1 MSDSDE
7 FSDNPF
13 RKLDA
18 ARFPAKRRAGRSGP
32 ERSGPAGRP
41 PGGPGISARESAYG
55 NAADGEDTAL
65 FLAAMSRVSPA
76 KAPARGGFRLAD
88 TGALEAVSSPKKRRA
103 ARAKREE
110 PATAAPETPAA
121 SPENAPE
128 AGAPPVDDESAA
140 FLRAM
145 GDARPLTGRGREVAP
160 AAETVTPPPASG
172 LSFRELMEGTLEFAI
187 SHSDEYLE
195 GHVVGLD
202 PLIMGRLRAGTLSPE
217 AHLDLHGLNSAQAFE
232 ALRDFMRGAWYRSLR
247 VVLVVPGRG
256 KNSPQGQAVLRE
268 KLQLWLTQEPF
279 KRVVLAF
286 CTARPHDGGP
296 GSVYV
301 LLRKFRKKGRIFWER
316 MPMDP
321 DLV

>member
-1 MSDSDE
+1 MSDSDA

-18 ARFPAKRRAGRSGP
+18 KRFPAKRHSGVAGAAARPSAPRSG
-32 ERSGPAGRP
+32 
-41 PGGPGISARESAYG
+41 
-55 NAADGEDTAL
+55 ADATTAEDAEEAEL
-65 FLAAMSRVSPA
+65 FLAAMRRG
-76 KAPARGGFRLAD
+76 APA
-88 TGALEAVSSPKKRRA
+88 EAVSPGGFFLADACPLDSVASRKKRRRGREGKAERGA
-103 ARAKREE
+103 AVAGDAA
-110 PATAAPETPAA
+110 ATAAAAPLEPA
-121 SPENAPE
+121 
-128 AGAPPVDDESAA
+128 PVPDEESAA

-145 GDARPLTGRGREVAP
+145 GDARPLAGRGREVAP
-160 AAETVTPPPASG
+160 AAETVTPPPGSE
-172 LSFRELMEGTLEFAI
+172 LSFRELMEGTLEFAV
-187 SHSDEYLE
+187 SFSDEYLE

-202 PLIMGRLRAGTLSPE
+202 PLIMGRLRSGALSPE
-217 AHLDLHGLNSAQAFE
+217 AHLDLHGLNAVQAFG

-247 VVLVVPGRG
+247 VVLIVPGRG
-256 KNSPQGQAVLRE
+256 RNSPQGQAVLRE

-301 LLRKFRKKGRIFWER
+301 LLRKFRKKGRICWER
-316 MPMDP
+316 MPMDS

>member
-1 MSDSDE
+1 MSDSDDFAE
-7 FSDNPF
+7 NPF
-13 RKLDA
+13 RRLNA
-18 ARFPAKRRAGRSGP
+18 ARFPSKRGAGAQERKDRASKVPP
-32 ERSGPAGRP
+32 ED
-41 PGGPGISARESAYG
+41 E
-55 NAADGEDTAL
+55 ADSEDAAL
-65 FLAAMSRVSPA
+65 FMAAMRRVKPA
-76 KAPARGGFRLAD
+76 ESGGRGGFRLAD
-88 TGALEAVSSPKKRRA
+88 ACGLGEVASPKKRRR
-103 ARAKREE
+103 AREKLVAH
-110 PATAAPETPAA
+110 APAA
-121 SPENAPE
+121 ASQAIVREKPAPK
-128 AGAPPVDDESAA
+128 PPQDEDAAA
-140 FLRAM
+140 FLQAM
-145 GDARPLTGRGREVAP
+145 GDARPLAGRGREVVP
-160 AAETVTPPPASG
+160 AAETATPPPGSE
-172 LSFRELMEGTLEFAI
+172 LSFRELMEGTLEFAV

-232 ALRDFMRGAWYRSLR
+232 ALRDFMRGAWYKSLR

-256 KNSPQGQAVLRE
+256 LNSPLGQPVLRE

-316 MPMDP
+316 IPMDP
-321 DLV
+321 DLA

>member
-1 MSDSDE
+1 MMSDTDE

-18 ARFPAKRRAGRSGP
+18 ARFPAKRGKGASGQAGAGAGPMVRAP
-32 ERSGPAGRP
+32 KVGRP
-41 PGGPGISARESAYG
+41 KAMPHDDTDP
-55 NAADGEDTAL
+55 EDAAL
-65 FLAAMSRVSPA
+65 FMAAMSRVKPA
-76 KAPARGGFRLAD
+76 ETGARGGFRLVD
-88 TGALEAVSSPKKRRA
+88 TGALDEVSSPKKRRR
-103 ARAKREE
+103 ARAKQEAAAAQAPGPLEE
-110 PATAAPETPAA
+110 SVDRAPGPPAPAD
-121 SPENAPE
+121 
-128 AGAPPVDDESAA
+128 DDESAA

-145 GDARPLTGRGREVAP
+145 GDARPLAGRGREVAP
-160 AAETVTPPPASG
+160 VTETATPPPASG
-172 LSFRELMEGTLEFAI
+172 LSFRELMEGTLEFAV

-202 PLIMGRLRAGTLSPE
+202 PLIMGRLRAGGLSPE
-217 AHLDLHGLNSAQAFE
+217 AHLDLHGLNSVQAFE
-232 ALRDFMRGAWYRSLR
+232 ALRDFMRGAWFKSLR

-256 KNSPQGQAVLRE
+256 RNSPQGQAVLRE

-301 LLRKFRKKGRIFWER
+301 LLRKFRKKGRIFWEC

>member
-1 MSDSDE
+1 MSDPDT

-18 ARFPAKRRAGRSGP
+18 KRFPAKRHCGGAGAAARPSAPRRA
-32 ERSGPAGRP
+32 AGATDA
-41 PGGPGISARESAYG
+41 GDAEEA
-55 NAADGEDTAL
+55 EL
-65 FLAAMSRVSPA
+65 FLAAMRRGAPAETVSP
-76 KAPARGGFRLAD
+76 GGFFLAD
-88 TGALEAVSSPKKRRA
+88 ACPLESVASRKKRRRGREGSAERGA
-103 ARAKREE
+103 AVADDAA
-110 PATAAPETPAA
+110 ATAAGAAAAAPLEPA
-121 SPENAPE
+121 
-128 AGAPPVDDESAA
+128 PVPDEESAA

-145 GDARPLTGRGREVAP
+145 GDARPLAGRGREVAP
-160 AAETVTPPPASG
+160 VAETATPPPGSE
-172 LSFRELMEGTLEFAI
+172 LSFRELMEGTLEFAV
-187 SHSDEYLE
+187 SFSDEYLE

-202 PLIMGRLRAGTLSPE
+202 PLIMGRLRSGTLSPE
-217 AHLDLHGLNSAQAFE
+217 AHLDLHGLNAVQAFE

-247 VVLVVPGRG
+247 VVLIVPGRG
-256 KNSPQGQAVLRE
+256 RNSPQGQAVLRE

-301 LLRKFRKKGRIFWER
+301 LLRKFRKKGRICWER
-316 MPMDP
+316 MPMDS

>member
-1 MSDSDE
+1 MSDTDDFGE
-7 FSDNPF
+7 NPF
-13 RKLDA
+13 RQLNA
-18 ARFPAKRRAGRSGP
+18 ARFPAKRRDGAS
-32 ERSGPAGRP
+32 AQVRP
-41 PGGPGISARESAYG
+41 GARESRG
-55 NAADGEDTAL
+55 RSPKAAPRDDGDSEDAAL
-65 FLAAMSRVSPA
+65 FMAAMRRVEPA
-76 KAPARGGFRLAD
+76 ESGRRGGFRLAD
-88 TGALEAVSSPKKRRA
+88 ACPLGDVASPKKRRRGREKLAGAPA
-103 ARAKREE
+103 AGAPAPQPEE
-110 PATAAPETPAA
+110 PAAMAVP
-121 SPENAPE
+121 
-128 AGAPPVDDESAA
+128 DEDAAA

-145 GDARPLTGRGREVAP
+145 GDARRLTGRGREVVP
-160 AAETVTPPPASG
+160 AAETATPPPGSE

-202 PLIMGRLRAGTLSPE
+202 PLIMGRLRAGGLSPE

-232 ALRDFMRGAWYRSLR
+232 ALRDFMRGAWYKSLR

-256 KNSPQGQAVLRE
+256 LNSPLGQPVLRE

>member
-1 MSDSDE
+1 MADPDE
-7 FSDNPF
+7 FSENPF

-18 ARFPAKRRAGRSGP
+18 ARFPAKRGPSRQGAGRG
-32 ERSGPAGRP
+32 ERPGAKAATARGRAPDAGADEDAALFMAAMQRVKPAG
-41 PGGPGISARESAYG
+41 
-55 NAADGEDTAL
+55 
-65 FLAAMSRVSPA
+65 
-76 KAPARGGFRLAD
+76 KARGGFRLAD
-88 TGALEAVSSPKKRRA
+88 TCPLPGVPGPKQR
-103 ARAKREE
+103 KRERKLRARE
-110 PATAAPETPAA
+110 QEEALAASTAQVTPAEVMQ
-121 SPENAPE
+121 PRGDEE
-128 AGAPPVDDESAA
+128 AAA

-145 GDARPLTGRGREVAP
+145 GDARPLAGRGREVAP
-160 AAETVTPPPASG
+160 VTETATPPPGSE

-202 PLIMGRLRAGTLSPE
+202 PLIMGRLRAGSLSPE

-232 ALRDFMRGAWYRSLR
+232 ALRDFLRGAWYKSLR

-256 KNSPQGQAVLRE
+256 LNSPLGQPVLRE
-268 KLQLWLTQEPF
+268 KLQTWLTQEPF

-286 CTARPHDGGP
+286 CTARPHDGGA

-316 MPMDP
+316 IPMDP

>member
-1 MSDSDE
+1 MSDPDD
-7 FSDNPF
+7 FADNPF
-13 RKLDA
+13 RKLNA
-18 ARFPAKRRAGRSGP
+18 ARFPARRKAGAKDTGK
-32 ERSGPAGRP
+32 AGLRP
-41 PGGPGISARESAYG
+41 GAPQPQALAEEAGDG
-55 NAADGEDTAL
+55 ADAAL
-65 FLAAMSRVSPA
+65 FLAAMRRVRPVA
-76 KAPARGGFRLAD
+76 DGDARGGFRLAD
-88 TGALEAVSSPKKRRA
+88 SCPLSEAASPKKRRRARERQA
-103 ARAKREE
+103 A
-110 PATAAPETPAA
+110 ATPPVPPGATPA
-121 SPENAPE
+121 E
-128 AGAPPVDDESAA
+128 AGAQAPPAPCARDEDAA
-140 FLRAM
+140 IFLQAM
-145 GDARPLTGRGREVAP
+145 GDARPLPGRGREVAP
-160 AAETVTPPPASG
+160 VTEKAAPPPGSE

-202 PLIMGRLRAGTLSPE
+202 PLIMGRLRAGGLSPE

-232 ALRDFMRGAWYRSLR
+232 ALRDFMRGAWYKSLR

-256 KNSPQGQAVLRE
+256 RNSPLGQPVLRE

-316 MPMDP
+316 IPMDP
-321 DLV
+321 DLA

>member
-1 MSDSDE
+1 MPDSDDFAE
-7 FSDNPF
+7 NPF
-13 RKLDA
+13 RKLNA
-18 ARFPAKRRAGRSGP
+18 AQFPAKKRAGASAQD
-32 ERSGPAGRP
+32 SKLRP
-41 PGGPGISARESAYG
+41 LK
-55 NAADGEDTAL
+55 AAIKDDADSEDAAL
-65 FLAAMSRVSPA
+65 FRAAMRRVKPAENSPG
-76 KAPARGGFRLAD
+76 GGFRLAD
-88 TGALEAVSSPKKRRA
+88 ACGLGEVASPKKRKRA
-103 ARAKREE
+103 RERQAAPAPTPVAPAPHAELRQE
-110 PATAAPETPAA
+110 PAPKPPQDEDAA
-121 SPENAPE
+121 
-128 AGAPPVDDESAA
+128 V
-140 FLRAM
+140 FLQAM
-145 GDARPLTGRGREVAP
+145 GDARPLSGRGREVVP
-160 AAETVTPPPASG
+160 AAESVAPPPGSE

-202 PLIMGRLRAGTLSPE
+202 PLIMGRLRAGGLSPE

-232 ALRDFMRGAWYRSLR
+232 ALRDFMRGAWYKSLR

-256 KNSPQGQAVLRE
+256 LNSPLGQPVLRE

-316 MPMDP
+316 IPMDP
-321 DLV
+321 DLA

>member
-1 MSDSDE
+1 MSDSGDFAE
-7 FSDNPF
+7 NPF
-13 RKLDA
+13 RRLNA
-18 ARFPAKRRAGRSGP
+18 ARFPEKRVSAGKRPVTGTARKEGAGSSAAG
-32 ERSGPAGRP
+32 GQPAD
-41 PGGPGISARESAYG
+41 AR
-55 NAADGEDTAL
+55 DDEDAAL
-65 FLAAMSRVSPA
+65 FLAAMRRVKPVESD
-76 KAPARGGFRLAD
+76 ARGGFRLAD
-88 TGALEAVSSPKKRRA
+88 ACPLGEASSPKKRRR
-103 ARAKREE
+103 ARERQAGG
-110 PATAAPETPAA
+110 
-121 SPENAPE
+121 NA
-128 AGAPPVDDESAA
+128 APPVAETPRAQVEEAPATPTLDEDAAA

-145 GDARPLTGRGREVAP
+145 SDARPLPGRGREVVP
-160 AAETVTPPPASG
+160 FAETVAPPPGSE
-172 LSFRELMEGTLEFAI
+172 LSFRELMEGTLEFAV

-202 PLIMGRLRAGTLSPE
+202 PLIMGRLRAGNLSPE

-232 ALRDFMRGAWYRSLR
+232 ALRDFMRGAWYKSLR

-256 KNSPQGQAVLRE
+256 LNSPLGQPVLRE

-316 MPMDP
+316 IPMDP
-321 DLV
+321 DLA

>member
-1 MSDSDE
+1 MSDSDA

-18 ARFPAKRRAGRSGP
+18 KRFPAKRHSGVAGAAARPSAPRSG
-32 ERSGPAGRP
+32 AD
-41 PGGPGISARESAYG
+41 
-55 NAADGEDTAL
+55 AADAGEAEL
-65 FLAAMSRVSPA
+65 FLEAMRRVVPPRGRAAA
-76 KAPARGGFRLAD
+76 GFPLAD
-88 TGALEAVSSPKKRRA
+88 SCPLDTVNRKKRRRGRAEA
-103 ARAKREE
+103 AEHGAGAGIADAAAATGAEAVAEPLE
-110 PATAAPETPAA
+110 PAPAD
-121 SPENAPE
+121 E
-128 AGAPPVDDESAA
+128 ESAA

-145 GDARPLTGRGREVAP
+145 GDARPLAGRGREVAP
-160 AAETVTPPPASG
+160 AAETVTPPPGSE
-172 LSFRELMEGTLEFAI
+172 LSFRELMEGTLEFAV
-187 SHSDEYLE
+187 SFSDEYLE

-202 PLIMGRLRAGTLSPE
+202 PLIMGRLRSGALSPE
-217 AHLDLHGLNSAQAFE
+217 AHLDLHGLNAVQAFG

-247 VVLVVPGRG
+247 VVLIVPGRG
-256 KNSPQGQAVLRE
+256 RNSPQGQAVLRE

-301 LLRKFRKKGRIFWER
+301 LLRKFRKKGRICWER
-316 MPMDP
+316 MPMDS

>member
-1 MSDSDE
+1 MPDNDDFAE
-7 FSDNPF
+7 NPF
-13 RKLDA
+13 RKLNA
-18 ARFPAKRRAGRSGP
+18 ARFPAKRGAGEGAKARSGP
-32 ERSGPAGRP
+32 QGRK
-41 PGGPGISARESAYG
+41 ESAPK
-55 NAADGEDTAL
+55 AAAKDDADSEDAAL
-65 FLAAMSRVSPA
+65 FMAAMRRVKPA
-76 KAPARGGFRLAD
+76 ENDPSGGFRLGETCGLGEVA
-88 TGALEAVSSPKKRRA
+88 SPKKRKRA
-103 ARAKREE
+103 REKRATEA
-110 PATAAPETPAA
+110 ATAAAAPAPQAEPRAEPAA
-121 SPENAPE
+121 KQEQ
-128 AGAPPVDDESAA
+128 DEDAAA
-140 FLRAM
+140 FLQAM
-145 GDARPLTGRGREVAP
+145 GDARPLTGRGREVVP
-160 AAETVTPPPASG
+160 TAETATPPPGSE

-202 PLIMGRLRAGTLSPE
+202 PLIMGRLRAGGLSPE

-232 ALRDFMRGAWYRSLR
+232 ALRDFMRGAWYKSLR

-256 KNSPQGQAVLRE
+256 LNSPLGQPVLRE

-316 MPMDP
+316 IPMDP
-321 DLV
+321 DLA